1 MLLQVSHES
10 EGGGAEVT
18 LEGAELEVGA
28 VHVPLKV
35 AVVLELAEALKKGIL
50 F

>member
-10 EGGGAEVT
+10 KGGGAEVA

-28 VHVPLKV
+28 VHMALKV
-35 AVVLELAEALKKGIL
+35 AIVFELAEALKKEIL
-50 F
+50 G